1 MRILYLL
8 KEEPD
13 ETVTKF
19 MDIHRKT
26 HHVDV
31 IDLRE
36 NRNYLRI
43 MELLEKSEK
52 LIFW

>member
-1 MRILYLL
+1 MQILYLL

-19 MDIHRKT
+19 MLIHKKT
-26 HHVDV
+26 HNVEV

-36 NRNYLRI
+36 DNNYIQI
-43 MELLEKSEK
+43 MEHIEKSEK
-52 LIFW
+52 VISW